1 MKQLNQAKFFVNP
14 FYLNT
19 NSYIFFTFFILFYLT
34 YVNWC
39 NCCAALLYIPNMYN
53 LLLLL
58 LCTAQSF
65 DDEGVVLADNLDEQH
80 LQSLSPKVM
89 VRDILP
95 GVPDKANLS
104 VRLDDE
110 MLALSGIKETVEEIV
125 HVPRETLYPLVHNIL
140 IIPKKRLRKECAFK
154 LPKEFE
160 LFKKQVSRLKN
171 SADRC
176 YLIVIRVLCC
186 SDCHLSVKLRQSRLL
201 CRELWQTHLQLI
213 LCVR

>member
-1 MKQLNQAKFFVNP
+1 MF
-14 FYLNT
+14 
-19 NSYIFFTFFILFYLT
+19 
-34 YVNWC
+34 
-39 NCCAALLYIPNMYN
+39 N

-58 LCTAQSF
+58 LLWTAQSF

-104 VRLDDE
+104 VRLDAE
-110 MLALSGIKETVEEIV
+110 MLALSGIKETLEEIV
-125 HVPRETLYPLVHNIL
+125 NVPRETRYPLILNIL
-140 IIPKKRLRKECAFK
+140 NIPKKRLRKECVFK
-154 LPKEFE
+154 LPKNFE

-171 SADRC
+171 SADPS
-176 YLIVIRVLCC
+176 YLIVICLLYC

-201 CRELWQTHLQLI
+201 CRVLWRTHLQLI
-213 LCVR
+213 QCVRLAIYQNCRWIKWNSIPI

>member
-1 MKQLNQAKFFVNP
+1 MF
-14 FYLNT
+14 
-19 NSYIFFTFFILFYLT
+19 
-34 YVNWC
+34 
-39 NCCAALLYIPNMYN
+39 N

-110 MLALSGIKETVEEIV
+110 ILALSGIKETLEEV
-125 HVPRETLYPLVHNIL
+125 VNVPRETLYPLVFNIL
-140 IIPKKRLRKECAFK
+140 NIPKKRLRKESTFK

-160 LFKKQVSRLKN
+160 LFKKQVNRLKS
-171 SADRC
+171 SAGPR
-176 YLIVIRVLCC
+176 YLIVICLPYC
-186 SDCHLSVKLRQSRLL
+186 SDCHLNAKLSQSPHL

-213 LCVR
+213 QCVR